1 MGIVITS
8 QPVSGGNGLK
18 LSGVATGAVTV
29 TYKNGSLLV
38 TEGGVA
44 VDTYGI
50 SLPLKAIDA
59 SAVSGTG
66 VSLVAEVAGGIRL
79 IGTGLDDTLVGGSGN
94 DTLVGGAGADSLTG
108 GAGADEFQAYDSGT
122 QFMPPADI
130 ITDFVVGDIIQF
142 GAPVTSIYDGIRRS
156 SFPGELQVAGNADGT
171 TYLGL
176 GTASIVGYRYTLS
189 NSYAA
194 SAFTIAD
201 SATGGVTLVSQASVT
216 PTEGPDLLTG
226 TIGNDSIAGLGG
238 NDTLIGLT
246 GSDTLNGG
254 AGDDVLRQSFGGYS
268 ILYGGAG
275 FDTADLN
282 YDPANGARTHSIV
295 AQFNEEEMSAVR
307 INTYYI
313 TSQVEGEVYLIDVEK
328 ATINGVE
335 YRISNG
341 TLYNNVLT
349 GTTDIRNL
357 SSGNRGD
364 DSISGG
370 NLQDTLYGGWG
381 VDTLRGGAG
390 DDLLIGGRD
399 SDLLDGGAGT
409 DQAILDYSENAYAVA
424 ITVTDNSITID
435 NGDQDRL
442 ISIEDVQVTGTR
454 YADTITGGNR
464 NETLN
469 GAAGADLIKGG
480 AGADLLNGGPG
491 NDTLW
496 GGTGND
502 LFVVGGQRGGVDT
515 DRIADFH
522 AGDQLSFT
530 NRLDDRQLAI
540 ANFRAGN
547 GDGLGL
553 GEVRYENIA
562 DGTVRLHV
570 GADTVA
576 GADYIVEIAGLGTGA
591 LLSIADGNRLVL
603 APTAITTGQGTA
615 NADIIQ
621 GGAGHTLLQGG
632 KGNDLIIGGSGTQ
645 AAGMSANFADV
656 TILRDGTG
664 GVQVIDNRANG
675 DGADILSGVE
685 LLRLNDRV
693 VLLTTP
699 DLRSPVPSSQVD
711 ENWYL
716 ARNPDVA
723 DVVARGLLQSATQ
736 HFQLYGQAEGR
747 QPNAVSDNLG
757 NGFSE
762 SAYLDRYADVRV
774 AVNQGIFSSGYQHY
788 QVAGRAEGRAGYVDQ
803 GLLAYGYDE
812 KYYLAANPDV
822 AASVRVGDLA
832 NGYEHFVRSGFKE
845 GRDPNAFFDTR
856 WYLSKNP
863 DVASAV
869 QQGVLPSAAAHFYT
883 YGWREGRDP
892 SAAFDISAYET
903 DHPDVV
909 AAGLNP
915 LLHFLQYGVAEGR
928 IVHGLGDADWL

>member
-1 MGIVITS
+1 MGIVVTS
-8 QPVSGGNGLK
+8 QPVIGGNGLK
-18 LSGVATGAVTV
+18 LSGTATGAVIV
-29 TYKNGSLLV
+29 SYVNGSLLV

-50 SLPLKAIDA
+50 SLPLKEIDA
-59 SAVSGTG
+59 SAVSGMA
-66 VSLVAEVAGGIRL
+66 VSLTANVAGGIRL
-79 IGTGLDDTLVGGSGN
+79 IGTGLDDTLVGGAGN
-94 DTLVGGAGADSLTG
+94 DTLIGGAGADSLTG
-108 GAGADEFQAYDSGT
+108 GGGADEFVAYDSGT
-122 QFMPPADI
+122 QYMPPADV
-130 ITDFVVGDIIQF
+130 ITDFAVGDVIQF
-142 GAPVTSIYDGIRRS
+142 GDPVTSIYDGTRRVP
-156 SFPGELQVAGNADGT
+156 FDGELQVAANADGT

-176 GTASIVGYRYTLS
+176 GASRIVGYSYTLS
-189 NSYAA
+189 NSYSA
-194 SAFTIAD
+194 SSFTIAD
-201 SATGGVTLVSQASVT
+201 GTSGRVTLVSQATVT
-216 PTEGPDLLTG
+216 PTEGADLLTG
-226 TIGNDSIAGLGG
+226 TTGNDSIAGLGG
-238 NDTLIGLT
+238 NDTIIGLT
-246 GSDTLNGG
+246 GSDTLDGG
-254 AGDDVLRQSFGGYS
+254 AGDDVLRQNFGGYS
-268 ILYGGAG
+268 ILYGGTG
-275 FDTADLN
+275 FDAADLN

-295 AQFNEEEMSAVR
+295 AQFNEEEMSGVR

-349 GTTDIRNL
+349 GATEARNL
-357 SSGNRGD
+357 ISGNRGN
-364 DSISGG
+364 DSITGG

-435 NGDQDRL
+435 NGDHDQL
-442 ISIEDVQVTGTR
+442 ISIEEVQVTGTR

-469 GAAGADLIKGG
+469 GGAGADLIKGG
-480 AGADLLNGGPG
+480 GGADVLKGGAG

-502 LFVVGGQRGGVDT
+502 LFVMGGQRGSIDS

-530 NRLDDRQLAI
+530 NRLDDGQLAI
-540 ANFRAGN
+540 TNYGAGS

-603 APTAITTGQGTA
+603 APTAITNGQGTD

-621 GGAGHTLLQGG
+621 GPAGHTLLKGG

-645 AAGMSANFADV
+645 AAGMNANFADV
-656 TILRDGTG
+656 TILRDGSG
-664 GVQVIDNRANG
+664 GVQVIDGRPDG
-675 DGADILSGVE
+675 EGADVFSGIE

-711 ENWYL
+711 ETWYL

-774 AVNQGIFSSGYQHY
+774 AVNQGIFSSGYHHY

-832 NGYEHFVRSGFKE
+832 NGYEHFVRSGFQE

-892 SAAFDISAYET
+892 SAAFDISAYNT
-903 DHPDVV
+903 DHPDV
-909 AAGLNP
+909 ASAGLNP
-915 LLHFLQYGVAEGR
+915 LLHFLQYGAAEGR
-928 IVHGLGDADWL
+928 IVQGLGDGDWL